1 MRSIIPLLFSLS
13 LSANLFA
20 QDSSNDSVKQKLDQ
34 YAIAIAT
41 EANPQKALEFLRDT
55 PFQQDAMDIDE
66 NLTIKLVAYS
76 QAIVDLDEYV
86 SRNFKSE
93 DHNSINSELTIRMD
107 YDKPLCQVGI
117 CPQPENMVKWLKKY
131 KGFSS
136 DKIAIF
142 EKAIRKWEV
151 LFGTATQK
159 TVNWGQAGTQIVT
172 KDSWDS
178 LTLKKRNEI
187 IAKIPFSG
195 RREDRQY
202 LEYNPSLTDSINERD
217 MVFNTALQL
226 INSSGVLTQSQLN
239 SLSGKP
245 FDEQLSLLGQ
255 YFDGSQVAAHP
266 ELKPLVDKIHSYRH
280 SSSAE
285 IMSSEQRRMLSEMLK
300 ISLMS
305 EVKGTKAGN
314 RINKFYNGSH
324 PPISVE
330 YCDDCYSK
338 YEGGKIVIDA
348 GLIEQY
354 MRVKGYK
361 ASDLFKDKVAVDDI
375 TKFVSPAFITAASYQ
390 MTDKYFSSRGIYN
403 PPVQERG
410 ALAYSMQGLY
420 TTEKFSKDVKFKGIF
435 EQMSSTNYGS
445 RVITVQ
451 SSFSSQGSKHFTDN
465 ISQLYFSDLP
475 SAESARS
482 QILLAVN
489 EEIARRQALDEK
501 GKAEAERLATLP
513 ADEAYSMTSE
523 EFIGSVS
530 EMGIELLTKVRSD
543 MISVSN
549 PDAYYRNSMRNLRS
563 DASSLKSKPVAENK
577 VPVPGA

>member
-1 MRSIIPLLFSLS
+1 MKNVFALLFSLS

-20 QDSSNDSVKQKLDQ
+20 QDSSADSIKQKLDE

-41 EANPQKALEFLRDT
+41 EANPQKALEFLRDSAL
-55 PFQQDAMDIDE
+55 QQDAMDIDE

-86 SRNFKSE
+86 SRDFKPE
-93 DHNSINSELTIRMD
+93 DHNAINSELTVRMD
-107 YDKPLCQVGI
+107 YDKPLCEVGI
-117 CPQPENMVKWLKKY
+117 CPQPENMILWVKKY
-131 KGFSS
+131 KKFPS

-159 TVNWGQAGTQIVT
+159 AVKWDQAGNQIVT
-172 KDSWDS
+172 RDSWNL

-187 IAKIPFSG
+187 IAKLPFSG

-202 LEYNPSLTDSINERD
+202 LQYNPSLSASLNERD
-217 MVFNTALQL
+217 MVFDAALQV

-239 SLSGKP
+239 SLSGKS
-245 FDEQLSLLGQ
+245 FDEQLALLGK

-266 ELKPLVDKIHSYRH
+266 ELKPLVDKIHAYRH

-285 IMSSEQRRMLSEMLK
+285 IMSAEQRKMLSEMLK
-300 ISLMS
+300 TSLMS
-305 EVKGTKAGN
+305 EVKGTKAGD
-314 RINKFYNGSH
+314 RIQKFYKGSQ

-330 YCDDCYSK
+330 YCDNCYSK
-338 YEGGKIVIDA
+338 YEGGKIIIDA
-348 GLIEQY
+348 SLIEQY
-354 MRVKGYK
+354 MRVRGYK
-361 ASDLFKDKVAVDDI
+361 ANDLFKNKAAVDDI
-375 TKFVSPAFITAASYQ
+375 TKFVSPAFVTAASYH
-390 MTDKYFSSRGIYN
+390 MTDNYFSSRGIYN
-403 PPVQERG
+403 PPVQEKG
-410 ALAYSMQGLY
+410 TLAYSMQGLY
-420 TTEKFSKDVKFKGIF
+420 TSEKFSKDGKFKDIF
-435 EQMSSTNYGS
+435 EEMSSTNYGS

-451 SSFSSQGSKHFTDN
+451 SRFSSEGSKHFMN
-465 ISQLYFSDLP
+465 SISQLYFSDLP

-489 EEIARRQALDEK
+489 KEIARREALDEK

-523 EFIGSVS
+523 EFIDSVS
-530 EMGIELLTKVRSD
+530 EMSLELLAKVRSD
-543 MISVSN
+543 MMSVSN
-549 PDAYYRNSMRNLRS
+549 PDAYYRNAMRNLKR
-563 DASSLKSKPVAENK
+563 DASSLNNTPVAENK
-577 VPVPGA
+577 VPIPGA